1 MRSVAMVL
9 LLVLGVSGCSYERRV
24 KHLEDAE
31 FSHYGALK
39 VWMTEEERK
48 AYLKLKSEANRNAYL
63 VELGLWNRFYDLPAA
78 LQQAVIL
85 GEVEV
90 GWTKEMVLMSWGRPH
105 DFQKL
110 VGREAK
116 RSERYVYRFELHEGG
131 VVYVWR
137 PEHKTDYK
145 ALKLFEKDVI
155 LDDDVVSEI
164 HKRDAA
170 L

>member
-1 MRSVAMVL
+1 MRFVSLVL
-9 LLVLGVSGCSYERRV
+9 LMAIGLSGCSWERKV
-24 KHLEDAE
+24 KHLENDE

-48 AYLKLKSEANRNAYL
+48 AYLKLKSLENRNAYL
-63 VELGLWNRFYDLPAA
+63 VDLGLWDRFYGLPAA
-78 LQQAVIL
+78 KQQAVL
-85 GEVEV
+85 AGEVDV
-90 GWTKEMVLMSWGRPH
+90 GWTKEMVLMAWGRPH

-145 ALKLFEKDVI
+145 ALKLFSKDVI
-155 LDDDVVSEI
+155 FDDYVVSEV
-164 HKRDAA
+164 HKRDTA